1 MKKEIISI
9 SGNIAGGKSEI
20 CSILADMLC
29 MQVYAASQSFRA
41 LSREYNMSLVDFN
54 EYIKE
59 KPEIDK
65 KVEEK
70 TAEYAR
76 LNNKIILDARLGWY
90 VVPESFKVYIKADID
105 VASKRLKSF
114 CVRRGIE
121 EQYETQKEAKEAILR
136 REALERERYKKQY
149 GIDLDDE
156 ANYDLVVDSS
166 VKGLFEVANE
176 IATEYKKWL
185 EN

>member
-59 KPEIDK
+59 MPEIDK

-70 TAEYAR
+70 TAEYAKN
-76 LNNKIILDARLGWY
+76 NNKIILDARLGWY

-121 EQYETQKEAKEAILR
+121 EQYETQEEAKDAILK
-136 REALERERYKKQY
+136 REALERERYEKQY
-149 GIDLDDE
+149 NIDLDDE
-156 ANYDLVVDSS
+156 SNYDLVVDSS

-176 IATEYKKWL
+176 IAIEYKKWL